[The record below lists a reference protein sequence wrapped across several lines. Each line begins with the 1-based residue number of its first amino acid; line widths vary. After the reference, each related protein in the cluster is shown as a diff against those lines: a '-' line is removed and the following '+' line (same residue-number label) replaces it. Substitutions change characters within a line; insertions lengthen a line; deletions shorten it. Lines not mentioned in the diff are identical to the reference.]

1 MDDDS
6 WLTVARNRLRILYS
20 NLGIWWYN
28 VILNLDMNEL
38 GNGRTQTGIEDFP
51 YNGGGRHLGTGGIG
65 NLGKSVYR
73 FDTLKQRWN
82 TYNHIA
88 RTLY

>member
-6 WLTVARNRLRILYS
+6 WLTVARNRLRTLYS

-38 GNGRTQTGIEDFP
+38 GNGRTQTGIENFP

-65 NLGKSVYR
+65 NLG
-73 FDTLKQRWN
+73 T
-82 TYNHIA
+82 
-88 RTLY
+88 RTITSHAPSIELLPVFQFFPDIN